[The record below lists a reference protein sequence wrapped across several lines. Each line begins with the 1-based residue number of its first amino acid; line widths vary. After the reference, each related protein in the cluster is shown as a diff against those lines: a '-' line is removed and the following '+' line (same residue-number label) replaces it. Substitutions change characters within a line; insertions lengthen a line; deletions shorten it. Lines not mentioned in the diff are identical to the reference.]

1 MAMSPPK
8 GSEKS
13 DQPKNARPDLKAL
26 GQRMRA
32 AREAEGI
39 GLRELARRIEC
50 SPGLVSQV
58 ENGLVTPS
66 VATLYAMT
74 TEIGVPIDE
83 LLSGVAVGAADGDG
97 AAAAKPAKRRSGS
110 GAAKS
115 GNGSTKRPATSRGA
129 AAAAD
134 TTSFEFVSARG
145 GRHVQLP
152 NEVRWRTLAG
162 TTSDLIELLEITYPP
177 GAMSCEPGEM
187 LSHEGEEHGYVIEG
201 CFTLEIGD
209 QTIALRAGDSIAL
222 DAETPHRLSNPTDK
236 VTRGLWIVDTRLGRH
251 SHTHGR

>member
-1 MAMSPPK
+1 MPKPKAAEKPDPPK
-8 GSEKS
+8 S
-13 DQPKNARPDLKAL
+13 PRPDLKAL

-83 LLSGVAVGAADGDG
+83 LLSGVAMGAPADDG
-97 AAAAKPAKRRSGS
+97 GTAAPKPARPARRRSGN
-110 GAAKS
+110 GA
-115 GNGSTKRPATSRGA
+115 TKRPATSRDA
-129 AAAAD
+129 AADDD
-134 TTSFEFVSARG
+134 TTSFEFVSSRG

-209 QTIALRAGDSIAL
+209 QTIVLKTGDSVAL

-236 VTRGLWIVDTRLGRH
+236 VTRGLWIVDTRHGRH
-251 SHTHGR
+251 VHGL

>member
-1 MAMSPPK
+1 MSPPK
-8 GSEKS
+8 GTGKS
-13 DQPKNARPDLKAL
+13 DQPKSVRPDLKAL

-66 VATLYAMT
+66 VATLYAMA
-74 TEIGVPIDE
+74 TEIGVQIDE
-83 LLSGVAVGAADGDG
+83 LLSGVAIGTPAADG
-97 AAAAKPAKRRSGS
+97 APATTTAKPAKRRG
-110 GAAKS
+110 
-115 GNGSTKRPATSRGA
+115 GNGATRRPATSRGA
-129 AAAAD
+129 AAVAD

-162 TTSDLIELLEITYPP
+162 TTSDLVELLEITYPP
-177 GAMSCEPGEM
+177 GAMSCPPGEM

-201 CFTLEIGD
+201 CFTLEIGN
-209 QTIALRAGDSIAL
+209 QTVSLRAGDSVAL
-222 DAETPHRLSNPTDK
+222 DAETPHRLSNPTDQI
-236 VTRGLWIVDTRLGRH
+236 TRGLWIVDARH
-251 SHTHGR
+251 GHHAHGH